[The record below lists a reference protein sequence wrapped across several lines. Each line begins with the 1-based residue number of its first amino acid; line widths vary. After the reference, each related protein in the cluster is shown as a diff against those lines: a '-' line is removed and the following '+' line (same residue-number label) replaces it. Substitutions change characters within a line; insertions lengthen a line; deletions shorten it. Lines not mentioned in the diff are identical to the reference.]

1 VFLVTPAGTGLRR
14 GALAQGANG
23 VPVLESRRMSTPTPD
38 PGPQAPAARAQRG
51 AVAGGAVGWA
61 DPAAW
66 GARVCGFLLLL
77 GRAGYR
83 FFLDGCG
90 TLAGSLAFTTLLAIV
105 PLLTVTFT
113 LVSSIDAL
121 APLRAELDA
130 FIFTLLV
137 PEVGATVHDA
147 LHVFVDN
154 ATQMGLVGYLFLTVT
169 VLLLMME
176 VDTALLRIWG
186 PSHLG
191 RRVRNVAIIA
201 VVVLGGPMLIAASLG
216 VLSYLV
222 NLPALAHWDDASRVY
237 QWYLLVLP
245 FVTVFGVLLVV
256 YWLLPQWPVPLRHA
270 ARGAL
275 VAALLFEVSR
285 AVFAWYVHHAFVQPH
300 VYGAFAAIPFA
311 LVWVYTCWAILLYG
325 AQVTHLMSMP
335 DSPRMHWWRPLPQP
349 APPSRSTSK

>member
-1 VFLVTPAGTGLRR
+1 
-14 GALAQGANG
+14 
-23 VPVLESRRMSTPTPD
+23 VLDSTHMSTAPSKPPPESSGPPCLATLAVVKAPD
-38 PGPQAPAARAQRG
+38 
-51 AVAGGAVGWA
+51 
-61 DPAAW
+61 AW
-66 GARVCGFLLLL
+66 GARLRGFLLLL

-90 TLAGSLAFTTLLAIV
+90 TLAGSLAFTSLLAIV

-113 LVSSIDAL
+113 LISSVEGL
-121 APLRAELDA
+121 AHLRSELDA

-137 PEVGATVHDA
+137 PEVGVTVRDA

-154 ATQMGLVGYLFLTVT
+154 ATQMGVVGYLFLTFT

-186 PSHLG
+186 PSRLV

-201 VVVLGGPMLIAASLG
+201 VVVLGVPVLIAASLG
-216 VLSYLV
+216 ALSYLV
-222 NLPALAHWDDASRVY
+222 QLPALARWEDAPRVY
-237 QWYLLVLP
+237 QWYRLGLP
-245 FVTVFGVLLVV
+245 FASVFGVLLAV

-270 ARGAL
+270 VRGAL

-285 AVFAWYVHHAFVQPH
+285 SVFTWYVHNAFVQPH

-311 LVWVYTCWAILLYG
+311 LVWVYTCWAVVLYG
-325 AQVTHLMSMP
+325 AQITHLMSVP
-335 DSPRMHWWRPLPQP
+335 DSPRMQWWRPLPDIAP
-349 APPSRSTSK
+349 ARNHQSDPASRSTSK